1 MSTSAAST
9 ATAVVVGESL
19 VDVLGADRVP
29 GGSPL
34 NVAVGLA
41 RLGVPTTLLTQLGAD
56 ADGDLIRAHA
66 EASGVTVRAQ
76 PVPRTGTAVA
86 TVGDDGSA
94 DYAFDIAWTWDPRS
108 GPAPAA
114 DLFHCGSLAAFLAPG
129 AAGVDALLAEAADRG
144 ALTSFDPNIRP
155 VLLPDAATVWERTR
169 VVAARCDLVKLSDED
184 AAFLAPGAA
193 DPGAEVARALV
204 GGRTRL
210 VVVTQGPRGC
220 LVATPGGVRPLPAGP
235 PVEVADTVGAGDSFM
250 AAMLT
255 RVAARRAAGL
265 PPIPDDD
272 DLPAL
277 VAAADAAARVTV
289 TRPGADP
296 PWRDEVAGLPGW

>member
-1 MSTSAAST
+1 PAARDRRHPGGHHRGLRDEGAGRHDPGPALAHRRRGAPAGARRGPRPRPRPRAEQRRPRQRRRRLLRRHRHHRRRTAAGCALLRRRRDDAVAAHAFAQRHHPVDHLRAQAHQAAGVPRGRARALSRRAGHGAADMSTSAAST

-56 ADGDLIRAHA
+56 ADGDLVRAHA
-66 EASGVTVRAQ
+66 EASGVAVRAQ

-86 TVGDDGSA
+86 TVDDDGSA

-114 DLFHCGSLAAFLAPG
+114 DLFHCGSLAAFLTPG

-144 ALTSFDPNIRP
+144 ALTSFDPNIR
-155 VLLPDAATVWERTR
+155 R
-169 VVAARCDLVKLSDED
+169 S
-184 AAFLAPGAA
+184 
-193 DPGAEVARALV
+193 
-204 GGRTRL
+204 
-210 VVVTQGPRGC
+210 
-220 LVATPGGVRPLPAGP
+220 
-235 PVEVADTVGAGDSFM
+235 
-250 AAMLT
+250 
-255 RVAARRAAGL
+255 
-265 PPIPDDD
+265 
-272 DLPAL
+272 
-277 VAAADAAARVTV
+277 
-289 TRPGADP
+289 
-296 PWRDEVAGLPGW
+296 